1 MGERYFLMRSI
12 LWILAFSQSC
22 CVQLRKRR
30 VCRLGSYKPLEVDV
44 KIVAAMNEDPQEC
57 VRKGK
62 LREDL
67 LYRLSV
73 VRVDMPTLQE
83 RRCDIELLMKYF
95 ISKFNS
101 SMKKDIF
108 GVDEESKKN
117 V

>member
-1 MGERYFLMRSI
+1 MSAVWAAI
-12 LWILAFSQSC
+12 SHS
-22 CVQLRKRR
+22 
-30 VCRLGSYKPLEVDV
+30 EVDV

-108 GVDEESKKN
+108 GVDEEVKKCLRN
-117 V
+117 IRGPEMSESFAIR